1 MKNRITTL
9 FTPLIFICLV
19 LVIFSSCS
27 RSGKYGQKNSKD
39 IKLRRPPAAVEK
51 AWLARHQYDP
61 DRRLLIPKYNGAR
74 WGSILEYTENESL
87 VYRDWWVRDVKM
99 EELNAEP
106 STKLVPFYQIET
118 GIEAEQIEPEQEDF
132 IDNGAAEGGDELFV
146 PQASNSEP
154 SPDDSTTDFPFA
166 PMEDPFAPLDEKEN
180 EAPNADP
187 FAPLP

>member
-1 MKNRITTL
+1 MKNRITALVTL
-9 FTPLIFICLV
+9 PILICLV
-19 LVIFSSCS
+19 AAILSSCN
-27 RSGKYGQKNSKD
+27 RSGKYGQNNSND

-61 DRRLLIPKYNGAR
+61 DRRLLIPKYSGAR

-99 EELNAEP
+99 EELSAEP
-106 STKLVPFYQIET
+106 STKLVPFYQIES
-118 GIEAEQIEPEQEDF
+118 GMEGEQPETEQEEF
-132 IDNGAAEGGDELFV
+132 NDNGDVEGGGELFV
-146 PQASNSEP
+146 PQATNPEP
-154 SPDDSTTDFPFA
+154 SPDDSTSDFPFA
-166 PMEDPFAPLDEKEN
+166 PMEDSSAPMEEIEN

>member
-1 MKNRITTL
+1 MKNRIIAL
-9 FTPLIFICLV
+9 LTPTIFICLFAT
-19 LVIFSSCS
+19 IFSSCS
-27 RSGKYGQKNSKD
+27 RSGKYGQKNSKE

-61 DRRLLIPKYNGAR
+61 DRRLLIPKYSGAR

-99 EELNAEP
+99 EELSAEP
-106 STKLVPFYQIET
+106 STKLVPFYQIES
-118 GIEAEQIEPEQEDF
+118 GMDGDQLEPEQEEF
-132 IDNGAAEGGDELFV
+132 IENGAVEDGDEFFI
-146 PQASNSEP
+146 PQATNPESSSDNSA
-154 SPDDSTTDFPFA
+154 SDFPFA
-166 PMEDPFAPLDEKEN
+166 PMEESEN

>member
-1 MKNRITTL
+1 MKKRITAL
-9 FTPLIFICLV
+9 ITPLIFICLV
-19 LVIFSSCS
+19 AAIFSSCS
-27 RSGKYGQKNSKD
+27 RSGKYGQKNSKE

-61 DRRLLIPKYNGAR
+61 DRRLLIPKYSGAR

-99 EELNAEP
+99 EELSAEP
-106 STKLVPFYQIET
+106 STKLVPFYQIES
-118 GIEAEQIEPEQEDF
+118 GMEGEQLEPEQEDF
-132 IDNGAAEGGDELFV
+132 NDNGAVEGGDELFV
-146 PQASNSEP
+146 PQATNPEP
-154 SPDDSTTDFPFA
+154 SPDDATSDFPFA
-166 PMEDPFAPLDEKEN
+166 PMEDPFAPSEEIEN

>member
-1 MKNRITTL
+1 MKNRITAL
-9 FTPLIFICLV
+9 VTPLIFICLV
-19 LVIFSSCS
+19 VAIFSSCS

-61 DRRLLIPKYNGAR
+61 DRRLLIPKYSGAR

-99 EELNAEP
+99 EELSAEP

-118 GIEAEQIEPEQEDF
+118 GMEGEQLEPELEDF
-132 IDNGAAEGGDELFV
+132 NDNEAMEDGGELFV
-146 PQASNSEP
+146 PQTTNPEP
-154 SPDDSTTDFPFA
+154 SPDDSTSDFPFA
-166 PMEDPFAPLDEKEN
+166 PMEDPFAPMEEIEN
-180 EAPNADP
+180 EAQSADP